1 MRIVKLFPFACAA
14 FMMSACASENDDKG
28 GDTNA
33 EGKAQYMAVN
43 IVSVGT
49 NGSRAAEYENGL
61 PNESQI
67 KDVRFYFYNQD
78 GSPYILDGT
87 KTNWTK
93 PIENIVNGQ
102 QNTNGGNI
110 TQETNSV
117 LVFKP
122 ETGNSAPYSV
132 IAVVNAG
139 SLGNTLKKSLGD
151 GTQELNSLLTTIE
164 DKQFYKVNIPTGSA
178 APTTNYD
185 KAVLAENFVMTS
197 SVYLKDEEPQCQTL
211 VSGHV
216 YNKEEEAKN
225 NPIDIYVERVV
236 AKVTAEVNTTTT
248 TTGSKWELGNATTN
262 NWETTKYGK
271 VVGKTTDGKD
281 VYAVLDGW
289 NVADENGT
297 AMLEKNIDK
306 TWTNTGLGFTN
317 IDPWNSADYHRCFWE
332 NSTVAGTTENQSI
345 NYSYKTIADNAFG
358 TADNYVYTLPNTL
371 NSKTSDKYKNKLT
384 KFIVAAH
391 LRYDS
396 DSKGKWK
403 NVEICNYKG
412 IQYIGQDA
420 VLDVIGSE
428 SGFYIQESAGK
439 YKSIGHEQLVFKK
452 AKTTNAKDDYK
463 AMAEVK
469 DGVEASDVYHKNNT
483 TGTYEPLTSLDD
495 VNKKIQAETAD
506 VRADGS
512 TYYFIPISHLGSDQ
526 SIAQYGVVRN
536 HVYKITVND
545 MQGFGTPVV
554 DKEAVIIPTKP
565 ENEAT
570 YLAAKIKVLSWR
582 VVKQNADLDYNK

>member
-1 MRIVKLFPFACAA
+1 MRIVRLFPFACAA

-49 NGSRAAEYENGL
+49 NGSRAAAEYDDGL
-61 PNESQI
+61 EKESKI

-78 GSPYILDGT
+78 GSPYILDGPN
-87 KTNWTK
+87 TNWTK
-93 PIENIVNGQ
+93 PLENISNGQ
-102 QNTNGGNI
+102 QNTNDENI
-110 TQETNSV
+110 TLETNSV
-117 LVFKP
+117 LVFKSA
-122 ETGNSAPYSV
+122 TGNSAPYSV
-132 IAVVNAG
+132 IAVVNAE
-139 SLGNTLKKSLGD
+139 SLGNSQTNPLGE
-151 GTQELNSLLTTIE
+151 GTQNLNSLLTTIE
-164 DKQFYKVNIPTGSA
+164 GKQFYKVNIPTGST

-185 KAVLAENFVMTS
+185 KAVSAENFVMTS
-197 SVYLKDEEPQCQTL
+197 SVYLKDGEPQCQTL

-216 YNKEEEAKN
+216 YNKEDEAKKD
-225 NPIDIYVERVV
+225 PIDIYVERVV
-236 AKVTAEVNTTTT
+236 AKVTAEVNHTTV
-248 TTGSKWELGNATTN
+248 SKWELGNDN
-262 NWETTKYGK
+262 NWDSKKYGK
-271 VVGKTTDGKD
+271 VVGQTTDGKD

-306 TWTNTGLGFTN
+306 TWTDTGLGFTSS
-317 IDPWNSADYHRCFWE
+317 DPWYSADYHRCFWE
-332 NSTVAGTTENQSI
+332 NSTEAGTAENPSI
-345 NYSYKTIADNAFG
+345 NYSYTTIANNAFG
-358 TADNYVYTLPNTL
+358 ADKYVYTLPNTL
-371 NSKTSDKYKNKLT
+371 KSKITKENKYNNKLT

-391 LRYDS
+391 LRHYNDG
-396 DSKGKWK
+396 KGKWE

-420 VLDVIGSE
+420 VLDVIGNESE
-428 SGFYIQESAGK
+428 YYIQESAGK
-439 YKSIGHEQLVFKK
+439 YKSIGHEQLEFIK
-452 AKTTNAKDDYK
+452 ATTTNAKDYK
-463 AMAEVK
+463 AMAKVK
-469 DGVEASDVYHKNNT
+469 DGVNVYHKDNT
-483 TGTYEPLTSLDD
+483 TGKYEPVTSLEEI
-495 VNKKIQAETAD
+495 NNRIQAETAD

-512 TYYFIPISHLGSDQ
+512 TYYFIPISHLGSDA

-554 DKEAVIIPTKP
+554 NKDAEIIPTKP

-582 VVKQNADLDYNK
+582 IVKQNADLDYSK

>member
-61 PNESQI
+61 EKESQI

-78 GSPYILDGT
+78 GSPYLLDGT
-87 KTNWTK
+87 KTNWTEPLEK
-93 PIENIVNGQ
+93 INNGQ

-139 SLGNTLKKSLGD
+139 SLGNTLTNKLGN
-151 GTQELNSLLTTIE
+151 GTQELNSLLTKIE
-164 DKQFYKVNIPTGSA
+164 DNQFYKVNIPTGGT
-178 APTTNYD
+178 APTTNYG
-185 KAVLAENFVMTS
+185 KAASAENFVMTS
-197 SVYLKDEEPQCQTL
+197 SVYLKDGEQQCQTL

-216 YNKEEEAKN
+216 YDDEKQARN

-236 AKVTAEVNTTTT
+236 AKVTADVNTA
-248 TTGSKWELGNATTN
+248 TGSEWKFGDATTN

-271 VVGKTTDGKD
+271 KVGTTTSGKD

-306 TWTNTGLGFTN
+306 TWTNIGLGFTSS
-317 IDPWNSADYHRCFWE
+317 DPWNSADYHRCFWE
-332 NSTVAGTTENQSI
+332 NSTVAGTTPLI
-345 NYSYKTIADNAFG
+345 NYSYKTIAANAFG

-371 NSKTSDKYKNKLT
+371 NSKTSDKYKNTLT

-391 LRYDS
+391 LRYNS
-396 DSKGKWK
+396 DGKGKWK

-439 YKSIGHEQLVFKK
+439 YKSIGHEQLEFIK
-452 AKTTNAKDDYK
+452 ATTTNAEDYK
-463 AMAEVK
+463 AMAKVK
-469 DGVEASDVYHKNNT
+469 NGVNPSDVYHKNNT
-483 TGTYEPLTSLDD
+483 TGAYEPLTSLND
-495 VNKKIQAETAD
+495 VYTKIQAETAD
-506 VRADGS
+506 VRAEGS
-512 TYYFIPISHLGSDQ
+512 TYYFIPISHLGSDG

-582 VVKQNADLDYNK
+582 VVKQNADLDYNN

>member
-1 MRIVKLFPFACAA
+1 MRIVRLFPFACAA

-49 NGSRAAEYENGL
+49 NGSRAAEYDHGL
-61 PNESQI
+61 PKESQI
-67 KDVRFYFYNQD
+67 NDVRFYFYNQD
-78 GSPYILDGT
+78 GSPYILDGK
-87 KTNWTK
+87 KTNWTT
-93 PIENIVNGQ
+93 PQENISNGQ
-102 QNTNGGNI
+102 QNTEGGNV
-110 TQETNSV
+110 TLETKSV

-139 SLGNTLKKSLGD
+139 SLGNKLTNPLGD
-151 GTQELNSLLTTIE
+151 GTQELNNLLTKIE
-164 DKQFYKVNIPTGSA
+164 DNQFYKVNITASTTTT
-178 APTTNYD
+178 PTTNYD
-185 KAVLAENFVMTS
+185 KAALAENFVMTS
-197 SVYLKDEEPQCQTL
+197 SVYLKDGEPQCQTL

-216 YNKEEEAKN
+216 FDKETEARN

-236 AKVTAEVNTTTT
+236 AKVTAEVNK
-248 TTGSKWELGNATTN
+248 TGSVWNLGDATTN

-297 AMLEKNIDK
+297 AMLEKNIEK
-306 TWTNTGLGFTN
+306 TWTDTYLGFTSS
-317 IDPWNSADYHRCFWE
+317 DPWNSADYHRCFWE
-332 NSTVAGTTENQSI
+332 NSTVAGTAENQSI
-345 NYSYKTIADNAFG
+345 NYSYTTIANNAFG
-358 TADNYVYTLPNTL
+358 TDKYVYTLPNTL
-371 NSKTSDKYKNKLT
+371 KSPTTNEYKYNNKLT

-396 DSKGKWK
+396 DGKGNWK

-428 SGFYIQESAGK
+428 SGYYIEESAGK
-439 YKSIGHEQLVFKK
+439 YKSIGHEQLEFIK
-452 AKTTNAKDDYK
+452 ATTTNAKDYK
-463 AMAEVK
+463 AMAKVK
-469 DGVEASDVYHKNNT
+469 DGVNVYHKDNT
-483 TGTYEPLTSLDD
+483 TGKYEPVTSLEE
-495 VNKKIQAETAD
+495 VNNRIQAETAD

-512 TYYFIPISHLGSDQ
+512 TYYFIPISHLGSDA

-554 DKEAVIIPTKP
+554 NKDAEIIPTKP

-582 VVKQNADLDYNK
+582 VVNQNADLDYSK

>member
-1 MRIVKLFPFACAA
+1 MRIVRLFPFACAA

-61 PNESQI
+61 EQESKI
-67 KDVRFYFYNQD
+67 DDVRFYFYNQD
-78 GSPYILDGT
+78 GSPYILDGK
-87 KTNWTK
+87 KTNWTEPLEK
-93 PIENIVNGQ
+93 INNGQ
-102 QNTNGGNI
+102 SKNDGGNI

-122 ETGNSAPYSV
+122 ATGNSAPYSV

-139 SLGNTLKKSLGD
+139 SLGNKLTNPLGD
-151 GTQELNSLLTTIE
+151 GTQELNNLLTKIE
-164 DKQFYKVNIPTGSA
+164 DNQFYKVNITAGTTT
-178 APTTNYD
+178 PTTNYD
-185 KAVLAENFVMTS
+185 KAILAKNFVMTS
-197 SVYLKDEEPQCQTL
+197 SVYLKDGEPQCQTL

-216 YNKEEEAKN
+216 YDKEDKAKDD
-225 NPIDIYVERVV
+225 PIDIYVERVV
-236 AKVTAEVNTTTT
+236 AKVTAEVNN
-248 TTGSKWELGNATTN
+248 TGSKWKLGDATTN

-271 VVGKTTDGKD
+271 VVGQTTDGKD

-297 AMLEKNIDK
+297 AMLEKKIDK
-306 TWTNTGLGFTN
+306 TWTDTGLGFTSS
-317 IDPWNSADYHRCFWE
+317 DPWNSADYHRCFWE
-332 NSTVAGTTENQSI
+332 NSTVAGTAENPSI
-345 NYSYKTIADNAFG
+345 NYSYTTIANNAFG
-358 TADNYVYTLPNTL
+358 TDKYVYTLPNTL
-371 NSKTSDKYKNKLT
+371 KSPTTNEYKYNNKLT

-396 DSKGKWK
+396 DGKGNWK

-428 SGFYIQESAGK
+428 SGYYIEESAGK
-439 YKSIGHEQLVFKK
+439 YKSIGHEQLEFIK
-452 AKTTNAKDDYK
+452 ATTTNAKDYK
-463 AMAEVK
+463 AMAKVK
-469 DGVEASDVYHKNNT
+469 KGVNPSDVYHKDNT
-483 TGTYEPLTSLDD
+483 GAYKPLTSLDE
-495 VNKKIQAETAD
+495 VYKKIQAETAD
-506 VRADGS
+506 VRADGR
-512 TYYFIPISHLGSDQ
+512 TYYFIPISHLGSDA

-554 DKEAVIIPTKP
+554 DKDAVIIPTKP

-582 VVKQNADLDYNK
+582 VVNQNADLDYSK

>member
-1 MRIVKLFPFACAA
+1 MRIVRLFPFACAA

-49 NGSRAAEYENGL
+49 NGSRAAEYEDGL
-61 PNESQI
+61 KKESQI

-78 GSPYILDGT
+78 GSPYILDGK
-87 KTNWTK
+87 KTNWTE
-93 PIENIVNGQ
+93 PIDKIKDGE
-102 QNTNGGNI
+102 QNTGDENI

-139 SLGNTLKKSLGD
+139 SLGNTLTNKLGD
-151 GTQELNSLLTTIE
+151 GTQELNRLLTKIE
-164 DKQFYKVNIPTGSA
+164 DNQFYKVNITAGTT
-178 APTTNYD
+178 APTTNYG
-185 KAVLAENFVMTS
+185 KADLAENFVMTS
-197 SVYLKDEEPQCQTL
+197 SVYLKDGEPQCQTL

-216 YNKEEEAKN
+216 FDKEAEARNK
-225 NPIDIYVERVV
+225 PIDIYVERVV
-236 AKVTAEVNTTTT
+236 AKVTAEVNTT
-248 TTGSKWELGNATTN
+248 GSKWEFGNDN
-262 NWETTKYGK
+262 NWDSKKYGK
-271 VVGKTTDGKD
+271 VVGTTTDGKK

-306 TWTNTGLGFTN
+306 TWTDTGLGFPN
-317 IDPWNSADYHRCFWE
+317 GDPWYSADYHRCFWE
-332 NSTVAGTTENQSI
+332 NSTVAGTAENPSI
-345 NYSYKTIADNAFG
+345 NYSYTTIANNAFG
-358 TADNYVYTLPNTL
+358 ADKYVYTLPNTL
-371 NSKTSDKYKNKLT
+371 KSPTTNEYKYNNKLT

-396 DSKGKWK
+396 DSKGNWK

-428 SGFYIQESAGK
+428 SEYYIQESAGK
-439 YKSIGHEQLVFKK
+439 YKSIGHEQLEFIK
-452 AKTTNAKDDYK
+452 ATTTNAEDYK
-463 AMAEVK
+463 AMAKVKNGVNPSEVYYK
-469 DGVEASDVYHKNNT
+469 DNT
-483 TGTYEPLTSLDD
+483 GAYKPLTNLNE
-495 VNKKIQAETAD
+495 VNTKIQAETAD
-506 VRADGS
+506 VRADGR
-512 TYYFIPISHLGSDQ
+512 TYYFIPISHLGSDA

-554 DKEAVIIPTKP
+554 KEDAVIIPTKP

-582 VVKQNADLDYNK
+582 IVKQNADLDYSK

>member
-1 MRIVKLFPFACAA
+1 MRIVRLFPFACAA

-49 NGSRAAEYENGL
+49 NGSRAAAEYENGL
-61 PNESQI
+61 KKESQI

-78 GSPYILDGT
+78 GSPYILDGP
-87 KTNWTK
+87 KTNWTTPLEK
-93 PIENIVNGQ
+93 INDGQ
-102 QNTNGGNI
+102 QNTSGGNI

-139 SLGNTLKKSLGD
+139 SLDNTLKNSLGD
-151 GTQELNSLLTTIE
+151 ETQELNSLLTKIE
-164 DKQFYKVNIPTGSA
+164 DKLFYKVNIPAGSTTL
-178 APTTNYD
+178 TTNYD
-185 KAVLAENFVMTS
+185 KAASAENFVMTS
-197 SVYLKDEEPQCQTL
+197 SVYLKDGEPQCQTL

-216 YNKEEEAKN
+216 YDKEDKAKN
-225 NPIDIYVERVV
+225 DPIDIYVERVV
-236 AKVTAEVNTTTT
+236 AKVTAEVNTT
-248 TTGSKWELGNATTN
+248 GSKWQMGNAN

-271 VVGKTTDGKD
+271 VVGKTTDGKE

-306 TWTNTGLGFTN
+306 TWTDTGLGFTSS
-317 IDPWNSADYHRCFWE
+317 DPWNSADYHRCFWE
-332 NSTVAGTTENQSI
+332 NSTEAGTTENPLI
-345 NYSYKTIADNAFG
+345 NYSYTTIANNAFG
-358 TADNYVYTLPNTL
+358 PDKYVYTLPNTL
-371 NSKTSDKYKNKLT
+371 NSPTPATEKYDNKLT

-391 LRYDS
+391 LRYNS
-396 DSKGKWK
+396 DGKGNWK

-439 YKSIGHEQLVFKK
+439 YKSIGHEQLEFKK
-452 AKTTNAKDDYK
+452 ASNAKDYK

-469 DGVEASDVYHKNNT
+469 ASVNASDVYHKDNT
-483 TGTYEPLTSLDD
+483 TGKYEPLTSLDE
-495 VNKKIQAETAD
+495 VNNKIKAETAD

-512 TYYFIPISHLGSDQ
+512 TYYFIPISHLGSDT

-536 HVYKITVND
+536 HVYKITIND

-582 VVKQNADLDYNK
+582 VVKQNADLDYSK

>member
-1 MRIVKLFPFACAA
+1 MRIVRLFPFACAA

-49 NGSRAAEYENGL
+49 NGSRAAEYDHGL
-61 PNESQI
+61 PKESQI
-67 KDVRFYFYNQD
+67 NDVRFYFYNQD
-78 GSPYILDGT
+78 GSPYILDGK
-87 KTNWTK
+87 KTNWTT
-93 PIENIVNGQ
+93 PQENISNGQ
-102 QNTNGGNI
+102 QNTEGGNV
-110 TQETNSV
+110 TLETKSV

-139 SLGNTLKKSLGD
+139 SLGNKLTNPLGD
-151 GTQELNSLLTTIE
+151 GTQELNNLLTKIE
-164 DKQFYKVNIPTGSA
+164 DNQFYKVKITAGTTTTPTI
-178 APTTNYD
+178 NYD
-185 KAVLAENFVMTS
+185 KAALAENFVMTS
-197 SVYLKDEEPQCQTL
+197 SVYLKDGEPQCQTF

-216 YNKEEEAKN
+216 YNKEAEARN

-236 AKVTAEVNTTTT
+236 AKVTAEVNTT
-248 TTGSKWELGNATTN
+248 GSKWESGNDN
-262 NWETTKYGK
+262 NWDSKKYGK
-271 VVGKTTDGKD
+271 VVGTTTDGKK

-306 TWTNTGLGFTN
+306 TWTNTGLGFTSS
-317 IDPWNSADYHRCFWE
+317 DPWNSADYHRCFWE
-332 NSTVAGTTENQSI
+332 NSTVAGTAENPSI
-345 NYSYKTIADNAFG
+345 NYSYTTIANNAFG
-358 TADNYVYTLPNTL
+358 ADKYVYTLPNTL
-371 NSKTSDKYKNKLT
+371 KSRTTNENKYNNKLT

-396 DSKGKWK
+396 DSKGNWK

-428 SGFYIQESAGK
+428 SGYYIEESAGK
-439 YKSIGHEQLVFKK
+439 YKSIGHEQLEFIK
-452 AKTTNAKDDYK
+452 ATTTNAKDYK
-463 AMAEVK
+463 AMAKVK
-469 DGVEASDVYHKNNT
+469 ASVNASDVYHKDNT
-483 TGTYEPLTSLDD
+483 GAYKPLTSLDE
-495 VNKKIQAETAD
+495 VYKKIQAETAD
-506 VRADGS
+506 VRADGR
-512 TYYFIPISHLGSDQ
+512 TYYFIPISHLGSDA

-554 DKEAVIIPTKP
+554 DKDAVIIPTKP

-582 VVKQNADLDYNK
+582 VVKQDADLDYSK

>member
-1 MRIVKLFPFACAA
+1 MRIVRLFPFACAA

-61 PNESQI
+61 EKESQI

-78 GSPYILDGT
+78 GSPYLLDGT
-87 KTNWTK
+87 ETNWTEPLEK
-93 PIENIVNGQ
+93 INNGQ

-139 SLGNTLKKSLGD
+139 SLGNTLTNKLGN
-151 GTQELNSLLTTIE
+151 GTQELNSLLTKIE
-164 DKQFYKVNIPTGSA
+164 DNQFYKVNIPTGGT
-178 APTTNYD
+178 APTTNYG
-185 KAVLAENFVMTS
+185 KAASAENFVMTS
-197 SVYLKDEEPQCQTL
+197 SVYLKDGEQQCQTL

-216 YNKEEEAKN
+216 YDDEKQARN

-236 AKVTAEVNTTTT
+236 AKVTADVNTA
-248 TTGSKWELGNATTN
+248 TGSEWKFGDATTN

-271 VVGKTTDGKD
+271 KVGTTTSGKD

-306 TWTNTGLGFTN
+306 TWTNIGLGFTSS
-317 IDPWNSADYHRCFWE
+317 DPWNSADYHRCFWE
-332 NSTVAGTTENQSI
+332 NSTVAGTTPLI
-345 NYSYKTIADNAFG
+345 NYSYKTIAANAFG

-371 NSKTSDKYKNKLT
+371 NSKTSDKYKNTLT

-391 LRYDS
+391 LRYNS
-396 DSKGKWK
+396 DGKGKWK

-439 YKSIGHEQLVFKK
+439 YKSIGHEQLEFIK
-452 AKTTNAKDDYK
+452 ATTTNAEDYK
-463 AMAEVK
+463 AMAKVK
-469 DGVEASDVYHKNNT
+469 NGVNPSDVYHKNNT
-483 TGTYEPLTSLDD
+483 TGAYEPLTSLND
-495 VNKKIQAETAD
+495 VYTKIQAETAD
-506 VRADGS
+506 VRAEGS
-512 TYYFIPISHLGSDQ
+512 TYYFIPISHLGSDG

-582 VVKQNADLDYNK
+582 VVKQNADLDYNN

>member
-1 MRIVKLFPFACAA
+1 
-14 FMMSACASENDDKG
+14 
-28 GDTNA
+28 
-33 EGKAQYMAVN
+33 
-43 IVSVGT
+43 
-49 NGSRAAEYENGL
+49 
-61 PNESQI
+61 
-67 KDVRFYFYNQD
+67 
-78 GSPYILDGT
+78 
-87 KTNWTK
+87 
-93 PIENIVNGQ
+93 
-102 QNTNGGNI
+102 
-110 TQETNSV
+110 
-117 LVFKP
+117 
-122 ETGNSAPYSV
+122 
-132 IAVVNAG
+132 
-139 SLGNTLKKSLGD
+139 
-151 GTQELNSLLTTIE
+151 
-164 DKQFYKVNIPTGSA
+164 
-178 APTTNYD
+178 
-185 KAVLAENFVMTS
+185 MTS
-197 SVYLKDEEPQCQTL
+197 SVYLKDGEQQCQTL

-236 AKVTAEVNTTTT
+236 AKVTAEVNTT
-248 TTGSKWELGNATTN
+248 KWELGNATTN

-306 TWTNTGLGFTN
+306 TWTNTDLGFTN
-317 IDPWNSADYHRCFWE
+317 IYPWNSADYHRCFWE

-345 NYSYKTIADNAFG
+345 NYSYKTIANNAFG

-371 NSKTSDKYKNKLT
+371 NSKTSDKYKNTLT

-391 LRYDS
+391 LRYNS
-396 DSKGKWK
+396 DGKGNWK

-428 SGFYIQESAGK
+428 SEYYIQESAGK
-439 YKSIGHEQLVFKK
+439 YKSIGHEQLEFKK
-452 AKTTNAKDDYK
+452 AKTTNAKDYK
-463 AMAEVK
+463 AMAKVK
-469 DGVEASDVYHKNNT
+469 DGVNPSEVYYKDKT
-483 TGTYEPLTSLDD
+483 TGKFIALTSLND
-495 VNKKIQAETAD
+495 VYTKIQAETAD
-506 VRADGS
+506 VRAEGS
-512 TYYFIPISHLGSDQ
+512 TYYFIPISHLGSDG

-582 VVKQNADLDYNK
+582 VVKQNADLDYNN

>member
-49 NGSRAAEYENGL
+49 NGSRAAEYDHGL
-61 PNESQI
+61 PKESQI
-67 KDVRFYFYNQD
+67 NDVRFYFYNQD
-78 GSPYILDGT
+78 GSPYILDGK
-87 KTNWTK
+87 KTNWTT
-93 PIENIVNGQ
+93 PQENISNGQ
-102 QNTNGGNI
+102 QNTEGGNV
-110 TQETNSV
+110 TLETKSV

-139 SLGNTLKKSLGD
+139 SLGNKLTNPLGD
-151 GTQELNSLLTTIE
+151 GTQKLNNLLTKIE
-164 DKQFYKVNIPTGSA
+164 DNQFYKVNITAGTTTT
-178 APTTNYD
+178 PTTNYD
-185 KAVLAENFVMTS
+185 KAALAENFVMTS
-197 SVYLKDEEPQCQTL
+197 SVYLKDGEPQCQTF

-216 YNKEEEAKN
+216 YNKEAEARN

-236 AKVTAEVNTTTT
+236 AKVTAEVNTT
-248 TTGSKWELGNATTN
+248 GSKWESGNDN
-262 NWETTKYGK
+262 NWDSKKYGK
-271 VVGKTTDGKD
+271 VVGTTTDGKK

-297 AMLEKNIDK
+297 AMLEKNIEK
-306 TWTNTGLGFTN
+306 TWTDTYLGFTSS
-317 IDPWNSADYHRCFWE
+317 DPWNSADYHRCFWE
-332 NSTVAGTTENQSI
+332 NSTVAGTAENQSI
-345 NYSYKTIADNAFG
+345 NYSYTTIANNAFG
-358 TADNYVYTLPNTL
+358 TDKYVYTLPNTL
-371 NSKTSDKYKNKLT
+371 KSPTTNEYKYNNKLT

-396 DSKGKWK
+396 DGKGNWK

-428 SGFYIQESAGK
+428 SGYYIEESAGK
-439 YKSIGHEQLVFKK
+439 YKSIGHEQLEFIK
-452 AKTTNAKDDYK
+452 ATTTNAKDYK
-463 AMAEVK
+463 AMAKVK
-469 DGVEASDVYHKNNT
+469 DGVNVYHKDNT
-483 TGTYEPLTSLDD
+483 TGKYEPVTSLEE
-495 VNKKIQAETAD
+495 VNNRIQAETAD

-512 TYYFIPISHLGSDQ
+512 TYYFIPISHLGSDA

-554 DKEAVIIPTKP
+554 NKDAEIIPTKP

-582 VVKQNADLDYNK
+582 IVKQNADLDYSK

>member
-1 MRIVKLFPFACAA
+1 MRIVRLFPFACAA

-49 NGSRAAEYENGL
+49 NGSRAAEYDHGL
-61 PNESQI
+61 PKESQI
-67 KDVRFYFYNQD
+67 NDVRFYFYNQD
-78 GSPYILDGT
+78 GSPYILDGP
-87 KTNWTK
+87 KTNWTT
-93 PIENIVNGQ
+93 PQENISNGQ
-102 QNTNGGNI
+102 QNTEGGNV
-110 TQETNSV
+110 TLETKSV

-132 IAVVNAG
+132 IAVVNAE
-139 SLGNTLKKSLGD
+139 SLCNSLKNSLGD
-151 GTQELNSLLTTIE
+151 GTQKLNSLLTTIE
-164 DKQFYKVNIPTGSA
+164 DNQFYKVNIPAGSTA
-178 APTTNYD
+178 TNYD
-185 KAVLAENFVMTS
+185 KAASAENFVMTS
-197 SVYLKDEEPQCQTL
+197 SVYLKDGEPQCQTL

-216 YNKEEEAKN
+216 FDKEAEARNK
-225 NPIDIYVERVV
+225 PIDIYVERVV
-236 AKVTAEVNTTTT
+236 AKVTAEVNTT
-248 TTGSKWELGNATTN
+248 GSVWKLGDAATN

-271 VVGKTTDGKD
+271 VVGKTTDGKE

-297 AMLEKNIDK
+297 AMLEKNIEK
-306 TWTNTGLGFTN
+306 TWTDTGLGFTSSN
-317 IDPWNSADYHRCFWE
+317 PWNSADYHRCFWE
-332 NSTVAGTTENQSI
+332 NSTEAGATENPLI
-345 NYSYKTIADNAFG
+345 NYSYTTIANNAFG
-358 TADNYVYTLPNTL
+358 ADKYVYTLPNTL
-371 NSKTSDKYKNKLT
+371 KSPTTNEYKYNNKLT

-391 LRYDS
+391 LRYNS
-396 DSKGKWK
+396 DGKGAWK

-428 SGFYIQESAGK
+428 SEYYIEESAGK
-439 YKSIGHEQLVFKK
+439 YKSIGHEQLEFIK
-452 AKTTNAKDDYK
+452 ATTTNAEDYK
-463 AMAEVK
+463 AMATVK
-469 DGVEASDVYHKNNT
+469 ANVNASDVYYKDNT
-483 TGTYEPLTSLDD
+483 GAYKPLTNLDE
-495 VNKKIQAETAD
+495 VNTKIQAETAD
-506 VRADGS
+506 VRADGR
-512 TYYFIPISHLGSDQ
+512 TYYFIPISHLGSDP

-554 DKEAVIIPTKP
+554 KEDAVIIPTKP

-582 VVKQNADLDYNK
+582 IVKQNADLDYSK

>member
-1 MRIVKLFPFACAA
+1 MRIVRLFPFACAA

-49 NGSRAAEYENGL
+49 NGSRAADYENGL
-61 PNESQI
+61 EEESQI

-93 PIENIVNGQ
+93 PIESINNGQ
-102 QNTNGGNI
+102 PNSNGDNI

-139 SLGNTLKKSLGD
+139 SLDNTLTKSLGK
-151 GTQELNSLLTTIE
+151 GTQKLNSLLTTIE
-164 DKQFYKVNIPTGSA
+164 DNQFYKVNIPTGST

-185 KAVLAENFVMTS
+185 KAALAENFVMTS
-197 SVYLKDEEPQCQTL
+197 SVYLKDGEPQCQTL

-216 YNKEEEAKN
+216 YDKEDAAKN

-236 AKVTAEVNTTTT
+236 AKVTAEVNTTI
-248 TTGSKWELGNATTN
+248 GSKWELGNATTH
-262 NWETTKYGK
+262 NWDATKYGK

-297 AMLEKNIDK
+297 AMLEKNIDQR
-306 TWTNTGLGFTN
+306 WTDTGLGFTSS
-317 IDPWNSADYHRCFWE
+317 DPWNSADYHRCFWE
-332 NSTVAGTTENQSI
+332 NSTVAGTAENPSL
-345 NYSYKTIADNAFG
+345 NYSYTAIAGNAFG
-358 TADNYVYTLPNTL
+358 QDKYVYTLPNTL
-371 NSKTSDKYKNKLT
+371 QAATTEKYNNKLT

-391 LRYDS
+391 LRYYNDG
-396 DSKGKWK
+396 KGKWE

-428 SGFYIQESAGK
+428 SGYYIKESAGN
-439 YKSIGHEQLVFKK
+439 YKSIGHEQLEFIK
-452 AKTTNAKDDYK
+452 ATTTNAKDYK
-463 AMAEVK
+463 AMAKVK
-469 DGVEASDVYHKNNT
+469 DGVNPSDVYHKDNT
-483 TGTYEPLTSLDD
+483 TGNYEPLTSF
-495 VNKKIQAETAD
+495 VNVNTEIQAETAD
-506 VRADGS
+506 VRADGR
-512 TYYFIPISHLGSDQ
+512 TYYFIPISHLGSNA

-536 HVYKITVND
+536 HVYKITVDD

-554 DKEAVIIPTKP
+554 NKDAKIIPTKP

-582 VVKQNADLDYNK
+582 IVKQNADLDYSK

>member
-49 NGSRAAEYENGL
+49 NGSRAAAEYDDGL
-61 PNESQI
+61 EKESKI

-78 GSPYILDGT
+78 GSPYILDGPN
-87 KTNWTK
+87 TNWTK
-93 PIENIVNGQ
+93 PLENISNGQ
-102 QNTNGGNI
+102 QNTNDENI
-110 TQETNSV
+110 TLETNSV
-117 LVFKP
+117 LVFKSA
-122 ETGNSAPYSV
+122 TGNSAPYSV
-132 IAVVNAG
+132 IAVVNAE
-139 SLGNTLKKSLGD
+139 SLGNSQTNPLGE
-151 GTQELNSLLTTIE
+151 GTQNLNSLLTTIE
-164 DKQFYKVNIPTGSA
+164 GKQFYKVNIPTGST

-185 KAVLAENFVMTS
+185 KAVSAENFVMTS
-197 SVYLKDEEPQCQTL
+197 SVYLKDGEPQCQTL

-216 YNKEEEAKN
+216 YNKEDEAKKD
-225 NPIDIYVERVV
+225 PIDIYVERVV
-236 AKVTAEVNTTTT
+236 AKVTAEVNNTTS
-248 TTGSKWELGNATTN
+248 SKWKFGDAN

-271 VVGKTTDGKD
+271 VVGKTTDGKE

-306 TWTNTGLGFTN
+306 TWTDKGLGFTSS
-317 IDPWNSADYHRCFWE
+317 DPWNSADYHRCFWE
-332 NSTVAGTTENQSI
+332 NSTEARTAENPSI
-345 NYSYKTIADNAFG
+345 NYSYTTIAKNAFG
-358 TADNYVYTLPNTL
+358 PGKYVYTLPNTL
-371 NSKTSDKYKNKLT
+371 NSKTTEKYNNTLT

-396 DSKGKWK
+396 DGKGHWK

-428 SGFYIQESAGK
+428 SGYYIKESADK
-439 YKSIGHEQLVFKK
+439 YKSIGHEQLEFIK
-452 AKTTNAKDDYK
+452 AKATNAKDYK
-463 AMAEVK
+463 AMAKVK
-469 DGVEASDVYHKNNT
+469 YGVNALDVYHKDNT
-483 TGTYEPLTSLDD
+483 TGKYEPITSLDE
-495 VNKKIQAETAD
+495 VNTNIQAETAD

-512 TYYFIPISHLGSDQ
+512 TYYFIPISHLGSDA
-526 SIAQYGVVRN
+526 SIAQYGIVRN
-536 HVYKITVND
+536 HVYKITVDD

-554 DKEAVIIPTKP
+554 NKDAEIIPTKP

-582 VVKQNADLDYNK
+582 VVKQDADLDYSK

>member
-49 NGSRAAEYENGL
+49 NGSRAAEYDHGL
-61 PNESQI
+61 PKESQI
-67 KDVRFYFYNQD
+67 NDVRFYFYNQD
-78 GSPYILDGT
+78 GSPYILDGK
-87 KTNWTK
+87 KTNWTT
-93 PIENIVNGQ
+93 PQENISNGQ
-102 QNTNGGNI
+102 QNTEGGNV
-110 TQETNSV
+110 TLETKSV

-139 SLGNTLKKSLGD
+139 SLGNKLTNPLGD
-151 GTQELNSLLTTIE
+151 GTQQLNNLLTKIE
-164 DKQFYKVNIPTGSA
+164 DNQFYKVNISA
-178 APTTNYD
+178 GTTTPTTNYD
-185 KAVLAENFVMTS
+185 KAASAENFVMTS
-197 SVYLKDEEPQCQTL
+197 SVYLNDVEPQCQTL

-216 YNKEEEAKN
+216 YDKEVEARN

-236 AKVTAEVNTTTT
+236 AKVTAEVNN
-248 TTGSKWELGNATTN
+248 TGSKWKLGDATTN

-271 VVGKTTDGKD
+271 VVGQTTDGKD

-306 TWTNTGLGFTN
+306 TWTNTDLGFTSS
-317 IDPWNSADYHRCFWE
+317 DPWNSADYHRCFWE
-332 NSTVAGTTENQSI
+332 NSTEAGTAENPSI
-345 NYSYKTIADNAFG
+345 NYSYTTIAKNAFG
-358 TADNYVYTLPNTL
+358 PGKYVYTLPNTL
-371 NSKTSDKYKNKLT
+371 NSKTTEKYKNTLT

-391 LRYDS
+391 LRHYNDG
-396 DSKGKWK
+396 KGKWE

-412 IQYIGQDA
+412 IQYIGKDA

-428 SGFYIQESAGK
+428 SGYYIKESADK
-439 YKSIGHEQLVFKK
+439 YKSIGHEQLEFIK
-452 AKTTNAKDDYK
+452 ATTTDAKDYK
-463 AMAEVK
+463 AMAKVK
-469 DGVEASDVYHKNNT
+469 KGVNPSDVYHKDNT
-483 TGTYEPLTSLDD
+483 TGKYEPLTNF
-495 VNKKIQAETAD
+495 VNVNTEIQKETAD

-512 TYYFIPISHLGSDQ
+512 TYYFIPISHLGSNA
-526 SIAQYGVVRN
+526 SIAQYGIVRN
-536 HVYKITVND
+536 HVYKITVDD
-545 MQGFGTPVV
+545 MQGFGTPVINK
-554 DKEAVIIPTKP
+554 DAEIIPTKP
-565 ENEAT
+565 ENEET
-570 YLAAKIKVLSWR
+570 YLAARIKVLSWR
-582 VVKQNADLDYNK
+582 VVNQNADLDYSK